1 VRDVLIVDDS
11 PDMRGMLGF
20 TLSDLGFE
28 VREAKDGQQALD
40 ELEDSI
46 PVCMVLDL
54 RMPGMDGFS
63 VLEVMR
69 ARGLAGRMPVV
80 ILTCE
85 DGEKALVRGWD
96 LGAVEYLTKPIDPY
110 RLAAKVAAIVER
122 AEQLESARSAQPS

>member
-1 VRDVLIVDDS
+1 
-11 PDMRGMLGF
+11 MLGF

-28 VREAKDGQQALD
+28 VREAKDGNDALA
-40 ELEDSI
+40 ELEAAVPD
-46 PVCMVLDL
+46 CMVLDL
-54 RMPGMDGFS
+54 MMPGLDGFS

-69 ARGLAGRMPVV
+69 ARGLAGRLPVV

-110 RLAAKVAAIVER
+110 VLAAKVAAIVD
-122 AEQLESARSAQPS
+122 AVSSPQPS